1 MINSE
6 IRNQTI
12 RNLKLYRGLNKE
24 DITERIRDLN
34 LEWDTERV
42 LEANAAV
49 WLLISSILGFK
60 FGRFWFLVTGF
71 LGSFMLQHALQ
82 GWCPPIPF
90 IRRWGIRTEDE
101 INAEKT
107 VLKMIR
113 GDFNEENSSLEDIL
127 SIAEKQ

>member
-1 MINSE
+1 
-6 IRNQTI
+6 
-12 RNLKLYRGLNKE
+12 
-24 DITERIRDLN
+24 
-34 LEWDTERV
+34 
-42 LEANAAV
+42 
-49 WLLISSILGFK
+49 
-60 FGRFWFLVTGF
+60 
-71 LGSFMLQHALQ
+71 MLQHALQ